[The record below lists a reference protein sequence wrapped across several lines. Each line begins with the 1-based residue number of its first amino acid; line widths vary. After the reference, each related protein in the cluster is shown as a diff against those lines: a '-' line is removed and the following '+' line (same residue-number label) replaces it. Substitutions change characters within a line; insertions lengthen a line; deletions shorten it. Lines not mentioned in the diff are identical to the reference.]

1 LKFDSLNPTSQKLI
15 PQNKEAEQYVLGAIL
30 IENQAFIKTFGLI
43 NEGDFYFEAHRK
55 IFAAMFDLFE
65 EGQPIDLLTL
75 PEKLRKN
82 GQLEEVGGV
91 GYIASLVEMVPTA
104 ANVKYYAQIVKEK
117 SILRNLITVS
127 TEIIS
132 ECYEDSEDIDELLD
146 RAEKKIFEISERRI
160 LSGFVPIHQVLKE
173 SFDTLERLFQRREL
187 VTGVATGFR
196 EFDSRTAG
204 LQPSDLIIVA
214 GRPSMG
220 KTSFCLNIAQYVA
233 TVSKR
238 PVAIFS
244 LEMSRQQLVLRLLCS
259 EARINS
265 TKVRTG
271 FLDKEDWPRLTK
283 AAGVISEAPIYIDD
297 TPALSVRDIRARA
310 RRLKAEQGLDLI
322 IIDYLQLIKSKGK
335 QESRH
340 QEISE
345 ITRSLKALAKELNV
359 PVIAISQLSRAV
371 EQRSDHRPQ
380 LSDLRESGSIEQ
392 DGDLIVFLYRDE
404 VYNEDTLDKGV
415 AEVII
420 GKQRNGPIGTI
431 KLTFIKEY
439 TRFENYT
446 PGI

>member
-1 LKFDSLNPTSQKLI
+1 LKFNPIDITPHRLI

-30 IENQAFIKTFGLI
+30 IENQSFIKTYGLI
-43 NEGDFYFEAHRK
+43 SENDFYFEPHRK
-55 IFAAMFDLFE
+55 IFSAMVELFE
-65 EGQPIDLLTL
+65 QGQPIDLLTL
-75 PEKLRKN
+75 PEKLRKQ
-82 GQLEEVGGV
+82 GQLDEAGGV

-104 ANVKYYAQIVKEK
+104 ANMKYYAQIVKEK
-117 SILRNLITVS
+117 SILRNLISAS
-127 TEIIS
+127 TDIITD
-132 ECYEDSEDIDELLD
+132 CYEDSDDIDELLD
-146 RAEKKIFEISERRI
+146 KAEKRIFEISERRI
-160 LSGFVPIHQVLKE
+160 LPGFVPIHQVLKE
-173 SFDTLERLFQRREL
+173 SFDTLETLFQRQEL

-220 KTSFCLNIAQYVA
+220 KTAFCLNIAQYVA
-233 TVSKR
+233 TVGQK

-244 LEMSRQQLVLRLLCS
+244 LEMSRQQLVIRLLCS
-259 EARINS
+259 EARVNS

-271 FLDKEDWPRLTK
+271 FLDKEEWPRLTR
-283 AAGVISEAPIYIDD
+283 AAGIISEAPIYIDD
-297 TPALSVRDIRARA
+297 TPALSILDIRARA
-310 RRLKAEQGLDLI
+310 RRLKAEQGLNLV
-322 IIDYLQLIKSKGK
+322 IIDYLQLIKGRGR
-335 QESRH
+335 QENRQ

-345 ITRSLKALAKELNV
+345 ITRSLKSLAKELNA

-371 EQRSDHRPQ
+371 EQRSDRRPQ

-404 VYNEDTLDKGV
+404 VYNENSPDKGT
-415 AEVII
+415 AELII
-420 GKQRNGPIGTI
+420 GKQRNGPIGSV

-439 TRFENYT
+439 TRFENYS